1 MKFDD
6 FFGSDFFGDDF
17 FTNMLYSD
25 QMIHNSNERRCPQC
39 GMTFSE
45 FNHTGKFG
53 CNQCYDTF
61 LPEIEPLVKR
71 LQGSLRYEGRV
82 PSRGNGVFRTK
93 HQIKRLRQELNK
105 VIKAE
110 NFEEAAKLRDEIK
123 ALENS
128 LGASVSGTG
137 ASTLHKDGGQEPL
150 SK

>member
-6 FFGSDFFGDDF
+6 FFSSDFFGDDF
-17 FTNMLYSD
+17 FTHMVYSD
-25 QMIHNSNERRCPQC
+25 NMVRNGNERRCPHC
-39 GMTFSE
+39 GMTFRD
-45 FNHTGKFG
+45 FNQTGKFG
-53 CNQCYDTF
+53 CSQCYEAF

-105 VIKAE
+105 VIQAE
-110 NFEEAAKLRDEIK
+110 NFEEAAKIRDEIK
-123 ALENS
+123 VLENS
-128 LGASVSGTG
+128 LGTSVSGTDV
-137 ASTLHKDGGQEPL
+137 STLHKDSGHEPL